1 MQKKFDNILISNK
14 INNYKLKTKNYWR
27 IGGNMLSKVK
37 IKNFLSIKDEQTIKI
52 NKDITSVIGKN
63 ESGKSTILK
72 AINKLNGYG
81 IENEEKNVE
90 LKSEESYI
98 KGIFILDE
106 KEISSIN
113 AKYLENDD
121 LGFYSL
127 PSEYGN
133 LYYEITIKENE
144 DVRYYLLYYLD
155 QDKKY
160 IAINNNIYLMRII
173 DYIKNIDK
181 KFELNKEQ
189 KEALSKTYKL
199 SEKDIKSCIDKELV
213 NLSFSEEVIEELKR
227 VSSQIKPK
235 RWIDLLP
242 SYKFTYF
249 SSFDSI
255 LKDNVLFS
263 ELETNQQ
270 AQNIL
275 DISGIDID
283 ELANAYENSDEQSL
297 EDIGTQC
304 IEIVSKK
311 FKEIFQQTDTD
322 FKIKIRFG
330 SAKKD
335 ISFFTQDKTS
345 GNKTISLSKR
355 SDGFRWYLSLYLTIY
370 DYLNN
375 DSDVRYIL
383 LLDEPNL
390 YLHPGAQKNL
400 LFNVFKK
407 EFKDTQIIYT
417 THSPYMID
425 SDNSYS
431 IKIIEKDKQ
440 TLIYNSSQEY
450 AEKNTKMKDVDT
462 ITPLLTALELD
473 VSNSIVFDSQDILVT
488 VEGIQDIYILKAMI
502 EITKNENNF
511 NKIKFIPGIGA
522 SKIPYLYS
530 YLYGMGYNVYAL
542 LDNDKAGRD
551 AINDIIQGDKE
562 DERADKLFKY
572 DLDKTTESDF
582 LLEYLFSTNDRKEHL
597 KNKSTILYKRIYDNR
612 KTINLEE
619 ETIKN
624 FKEFF
629 KKLLSKLK

>member
-1 MQKKFDNILISNK
+1 M
-14 INNYKLKTKNYWR
+14 
-27 IGGNMLSKVK
+27 
-37 IKNFLSIKDEQTIKI
+37 
-52 NKDITSVIGKN
+52 
-63 ESGKSTILK
+63 
-72 AINKLNGYG
+72 
-81 IENEEKNVE
+81 
-90 LKSEESYI
+90 
-98 KGIFILDE
+98 
-106 KEISSIN
+106 
-113 AKYLENDD
+113 
-121 LGFYSL
+121 
-127 PSEYGN
+127 
-133 LYYEITIKENE
+133 
-144 DVRYYLLYYLD
+144 
-155 QDKKY
+155 
-160 IAINNNIYLMRII
+160 
-173 DYIKNIDK
+173 
-181 KFELNKEQ
+181 
-189 KEALSKTYKL
+189 
-199 SEKDIKSCIDKELV
+199 
-213 NLSFSEEVIEELKR
+213 SFTDEVIEELKKI
-227 VSSQIKPK
+227 SSQISPK
-235 RWIDLLP
+235 KWINLLP
-242 SYKFTYF
+242 SYKFSYF

-255 LKDNVLFS
+255 LNDNVLFS

-275 DISGIDID
+275 DISGINID
-283 ELANAYENSDEQSL
+283 DLANAYENSDEQSL
-297 EDIGTQC
+297 EDLGTQC

-330 SAKKD
+330 SAKED

-345 GNKTISLSKR
+345 GNRTISLSKR

-375 DSDVRYIL
+375 ESDVNYIL

-431 IKIIEKDKQ
+431 IRIIEKDKQ

-450 AEKNTKMKDVDT
+450 AEKNTKVKEVDT

-473 VSNSIVFDSQDILVT
+473 VSNSIVFDRQDILVT
-488 VEGIQDIYILKAMI
+488 VEGIQDVYILKAML
-502 EITKNENNF
+502 EITKNESKF

-542 LDNDKAGRD
+542 FDNDKAGRD
-551 AINDIIQGDKE
+551 AIDGIVQGDQD
-562 DERADKLFKY
+562 DERVNKLFKY
-572 DLDKTTESDF
+572 DLDKTSESDF
-582 LLEYLFSTNDRKEHL
+582 LLEDLFSNNDRKEYL
-597 KNKSTILYKRIYDNR
+597 KTKSTILYKRIYDNR
-612 KTINLEE
+612 KNIKFEE

-629 KKLLSKLK
+629 KNLLAKLK

>member
-1 MQKKFDNILISNK
+1 
-14 INNYKLKTKNYWR
+14 
-27 IGGNMLSKVK
+27 MLSKVK

-106 KEISSIN
+106 KEIININ
-113 AKYLENDD
+113 AKYLEDND
-121 LGFYSL
+121 LGFYVL

-133 LYYEITIKENE
+133 LYYQITIKEKENAK
-144 DVRYYLLYYLD
+144 YYSLYYLN

-160 IAINNNIYLMRII
+160 IEISNNIYSMRII

-181 KFELNKEQ
+181 KFVLEKEQ
-189 KEALSKTYKL
+189 REALSKTYKL
-199 SEKDIKSCIDKELV
+199 SEEDIKNCIDKELV
-213 NLSFSEEVIEELKR
+213 NFNFPKEVIEELKK
-227 VSSQIKPK
+227 VSSQIEPK
-235 RWIDLLP
+235 KWIYLLP
-242 SYKFTYF
+242 EYKFTYF

-255 LKDNVLFS
+255 LKDDVLFS
-263 ELETNQQ
+263 ELRNNQQ

-275 DISGIDID
+275 DISGIDMKD
-283 ELANAYENSDEQSL
+283 LAAAYSKSDEQSL
-297 EDIGTQC
+297 EDLGTQC

-330 SAKKD
+330 SAKKN

-375 DSDVRYIL
+375 DSDIRYIL

-400 LFNVFKK
+400 LFNVFKN

-431 IKIIEKDKQ
+431 IRIIEKDKQ

-450 AEKNTKMKDVDT
+450 AEKNMKMKDVDT
-462 ITPLLTALELD
+462 ITPLLTAIELD
-473 VSNSIVFDSQDILVT
+473 VSNSITFDSQDILVT
-488 VEGIQDIYILKAMI
+488 VEGIQDVYILKAMI

-511 NKIKFIPGIGA
+511 DKIKFIPGIGA

-542 LDNDKAGRD
+542 LDNDKAGRE
-551 AINDIIQGDKE
+551 AIKDIVQGDNE
-562 DERADKLFKY
+562 DERIYKLFNY
-572 DLDKTTESDF
+572 NLDKEIESDF
-582 LLEYLFSTNDRKEHL
+582 LLEDFFSINDRKEYL
-597 KNKSTILYKRIYDNR
+597 KSKSTILYKRIYDER
-612 KTINLEE
+612 KTIILEE
-619 ETIKN
+619 ETKKN

-629 KKLLSKLK
+629 KKLLSVLK